1 MNLDNLT
8 LEHGL
13 VIKSDTLDSEGTYSN
28 SRKPS
33 STFSR
38 MKWYFN
44 VDMFRTVMDYIIF
57 TESNC
62 TLVIHI
68 YLD

>member
-1 MNLDNLT
+1 MNFDNLT

-33 STFSR
+33 TTFSR
-38 MKWYFN
+38 MKWYLMSICLERLYGLYCF
-44 VDMFRTVMDYIIF
+44 Y
-57 TESNC
+57 
-62 TLVIHI
+62 
-68 YLD
+68 